1 MKHTFALAL
10 AAASCFSLNF
20 GWQAALAQQAEYLPQ
35 LQNQAGAEQN
45 PDVAISAPKAPKV
58 LSDYQMQEQAIQK
71 GLADNAA
78 QTPKFDSYSPST
90 SPTWTDAPKAASVSK
105 LKGMAAVAGHVL
117 RRTAAVALPTAGV
130 VLLSAALNRSA
141 MGSMGSMGSMG
152 RPSGFGGNQ
161 FGGNNFQQGYN
172 PMNGFQNGAMS
183 GYPGGMVSNYS
194 NAYFPGR

>member
-35 LQNQAGAEQN
+35 LQNQAGADQN
-45 PDVAISAPKAPKV
+45 LDVAVSAPKKPKV
-58 LSDYQMQEQAIQK
+58 LSDYEMQEQAIQK
-71 GLADNAA
+71 GLSDNAA
-78 QTPKFDSYSPST
+78 QTPKYDSYSPSS

-105 LKGMAAVAGHVL
+105 LRGMAAVAGHVL

-141 MGSMGSMGSMG
+141 MGSMG
-152 RPSGFGGNQ
+152 RPGGFGGNQ
-161 FGGNNFQQGYN
+161 MGGANFQQGFN
-172 PMNGFQNGAMS
+172 PMNGFQNVGMAN
-183 GYPGGMVSNYS
+183 YPGGAVSNYS